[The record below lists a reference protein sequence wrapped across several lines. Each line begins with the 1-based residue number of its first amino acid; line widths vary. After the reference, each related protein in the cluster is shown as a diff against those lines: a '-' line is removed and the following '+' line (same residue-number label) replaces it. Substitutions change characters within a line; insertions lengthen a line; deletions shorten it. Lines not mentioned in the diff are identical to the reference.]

1 MQALNAPKIAGQEP
15 WYLTRQLQNYKA
27 GLRGAHEEDVF
38 GRQMAPMARI
48 LATDAAIDNIV
59 AHIRTFPDEPPPR
72 TVDGNLAAGAGR
84 FTVCAYCHGSEGQ
97 GIEAMNAPR
106 LAGMTDWYLAHQLE
120 NFKQGIR
127 GEHPEDYYGKQMGF
141 MGRILQDEQAI
152 NDVVAY
158 INTLPSS
165 PVESVAES
173 VSDTTDNGQ
182 Y

>member
-1 MQALNAPKIAGQEP
+1 
-15 WYLTRQLQNYKA
+15 
-27 GLRGAHEEDVF
+27 
-38 GRQMAPMARI
+38 
-48 LATDAAIDNIV
+48 
-59 AHIRTFPDEPPPR
+59 
-72 TVDGNLAAGAGR
+72 
-84 FTVCAYCHGSEGQ
+84 
-97 GIEAMNAPR
+97 
-106 LAGMTDWYLAHQLE
+106 MTDWYLAHQLE